1 MSLFTEF
8 WRIWSYPVR
17 ADVCCVIFIIWTK
30 WSCKC
35 LIYIYIIYDMNT
47 WCVCCDSMYM
57 SVFHSS
63 ERIPSMKVFI
73 VLLSLFTSWAS
84 CYGVSLASPSSG
96 FVNRRCQMRS
106 LMVMSS
112 PSLTVGFSPG
122 IPVYS
127 NTKTTRTRTSIPTNI
142 NCISYHHVCC
152 HHCALNTILTIW
164 TWNNL
169 PS

>member
-1 MSLFTEF
+1 M
-8 WRIWSYPVR
+8 
-17 ADVCCVIFIIWTK
+17 IWTRDVYVVTVCICLCFIHLREYPRWK
-30 WSCKC
+30 FLSCYFHCSRPEPVVTVFPLHHRRPELLTGDVKWDPWWSCRHQV
-35 LIYIYIIYDMNT
+35 
-47 WCVCCDSMYM
+47 W
-57 SVFHSS
+57 
-63 ERIPSMKVFI
+63 
-73 VLLSLFTSWAS
+73 
-84 CYGVSLASPSSG
+84 
-96 FVNRRCQMRS
+96 Q
-106 LMVMSS
+106 
-112 PSLTVGFSPG
+112 VGFSPG